1 MVPCGDTLAA
11 GSSREWDMKRRI
23 LFGLLLAIP
32 VVVFLIAN
40 AATAIEY

>member
-1 MVPCGDTLAA
+1 L
-11 GSSREWDMKRRI
+11 KRRL

-32 VVVFLIAN
+32 VVVFLVAN

>member
-1 MVPCGDTLAA
+1 
-11 GSSREWDMKRRI
+11 MKRRI

-32 VVVFLIAN
+32 VIVFLVAN

>member
-1 MVPCGDTLAA
+1 
-11 GSSREWDMKRRI
+11 MKRRI

-32 VVVFLIAN
+32 VVVFLVSN

>member
-1 MVPCGDTLAA
+1 
-11 GSSREWDMKRRI
+11 MKRRI

-32 VVVFLIAN
+32 VVVFLVAN